1 MRSFDIVM
9 SAHLDHS
16 DHVASTGHSN
26 RSGIFQSMSSSS
38 WGCLSWLTCFFP
50 SNLHSTPP
58 SQWIPIMC
66 FILGQYT
73 GTRFICQLH
82 WFHFIPKLCKDFAGG
97 NFLLRKGM
105 VRAAFDVLFSHVR
118 THTIRSQAGIV
129 YNGLSV
135 HTDVH
140 LFLQPNNACV
150 VMESR
155 LSTWKDEQFCSI
167 RIKWIR
173 RLSIEHAKCVGVWQ
187 LVNDNNISTF
197 LMFFWVPAHRFE
209 VDLDHFGVRQSGLVA
224 ACARFCQH
232 RLANAGGTPGGGYP
246 HGCAV
251 WVGFYDLPH
260 VVSSAMGCSMNVS
273 QVIR

>member
-187 LVNDNNISTF
+187 LVNDNNMSTF
-197 LMFFWVPAHRFE
+197 LDAFLSSSPPLWGRFGSFWSAAERIGRCLCQVLSTSAGQCRGDTRGGVPPR
-209 VDLDHFGVRQSGLVA
+209 LRGLGRILRLA
-224 ACARFCQH
+224 AC
-232 RLANAGGTPGGGYP
+232 
-246 HGCAV
+246 
-251 WVGFYDLPH
+251 GFFGNGLFNECIP
-260 VVSSAMGCSMNVS
+260 SN
-273 QVIR
+273 